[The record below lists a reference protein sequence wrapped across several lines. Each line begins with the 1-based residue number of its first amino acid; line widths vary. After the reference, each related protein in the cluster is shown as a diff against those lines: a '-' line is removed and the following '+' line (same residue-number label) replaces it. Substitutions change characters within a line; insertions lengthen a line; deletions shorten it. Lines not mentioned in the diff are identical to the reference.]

1 MASFG
6 LRLAGILALGFQ
18 LAQSPTEVSSQSQKH
33 LREVADAL
41 PADSTLRQALQ
52 NGAHGDGTHYSWMD
66 EMKRGG
72 VKCAKVEIHLTWFFG
87 PRFLKIAR
95 IMYFTSY
102 DDPDSQVTNPE
113 RIKFF
118 QTSGLEAKLKEVAL
132 KRGRRG
138 FWFESPPHQHPSRWW
153 PVPAAVR
160 IDLLDDEFLPVFP
173 PHYWDFDSSQTQLV
187 RAVAAGDRFETQ
199 KILSQGNLDSRDLGQ
214 ALVWAGAERN
224 TNTVL
229 ALLSAGANVNAQD
242 HKGNTALMAAAAGKN
257 VRVVKVLLDAGADRT
272 IKNKNGETALS
283 IASNANYAEVVQLL
297 SY

>member
-1 MASFG
+1 MVSFG
-6 LRLAGILALGFQ
+6 LRLACILALGFQ
-18 LAQSPTEVSSQSQKH
+18 LAQSPAEVSSQSQKH

-52 NGAHGDGTHYSWMD
+52 NGDHGDGIHYSWMD

-72 VKCAKVEIHLTWFFG
+72 VKCAKVEIHLTWFVG

-113 RIKFF
+113 RIKSF

-160 IDLLDDEFLPVFP
+160 IDLPDDEFLPVFP
-173 PHYWDFDSSQTQLV
+173 HLYENFDTSQTQLV

-199 KILSQGNLDSRDLGQ
+199 KILSQGKLDSSDLSQ
-214 ALVWAGAERN
+214 ALVWAGAERD
-224 TNTVL
+224 TSTVR

-242 HKGNTALMAAAAGKN
+242 HKGNTALMAAAAYNN
-257 VRVVKVLLDAGADRT
+257 VRAVKVLLDARADRT

>member
-6 LRLAGILALGFQ
+6 LRLAGILALALQ
-18 LAQSPTEVSSQSQKH
+18 LAQSPTEVSSQSQRH

-52 NGAHGDGTHYSWMD
+52 NGAHGDGIHYSWMD
-66 EMKRGG
+66 EMNSSG
-72 VKCAKVEIHLTWFFG
+72 VKCVKVEIHLTWFFG

-102 DDPDSQVTNPE
+102 DDPDSQVTDPE

-138 FWFESPPHQHPSRWW
+138 FWFESPPHQHPPRWW
-153 PVPAAVR
+153 PVAAAVR
-160 IDLLDDEFLPVFP
+160 IDLMDDEFLPVFP
-173 PHYWDFDSSQTQLV
+173 QLYRDFDTSQTQLV

-199 KILSQGNLDSRDLGQ
+199 KILSQGKLDSRDLSQ
-214 ALVWAGAERN
+214 AFVWAGAERD
-224 TNTVL
+224 TNTVR

-242 HKGNTALMAAAAGKN
+242 HKGNTALMAAAAYNN
-257 VRVVKVLLDAGADRT
+257 VRAVKVLLDAGADRT

>member
-6 LRLAGILALGFQ
+6 LRLAGILALALQ

-33 LREVADAL
+33 LREAADTL

-52 NGAHGDGTHYSWMD
+52 NGAHGDGIHYSWMD

-72 VKCAKVEIHLTWFFG
+72 VKCAHVEIHLTWFFG

-138 FWFESPPHQHPSRWW
+138 FWFESPQYQHPSRWW
-153 PVPAAVR
+153 PVPVAVR
-160 IDLLDDEFLPVFP
+160 VDLLDDEFLPVFP
-173 PHYWDFDSSQTQLV
+173 PSYGDFDTSQTQLV

-199 KILSQGNLDSRDLGQ
+199 KILSQGKLDSRDLGQ
-214 ALVWAGAERN
+214 ALVWAGAERD
-224 TNTVL
+224 TNTVR

-242 HKGNTALMAAAAGKN
+242 HKGNTALMAAAAYNN
-257 VRVVKVLLDAGADRT
+257 VQAVKVLLDAGADRT
-272 IKNKNGETALS
+272 VKNKDGETALS
-283 IASNANYAEVVQLL
+283 IASNMRYAEVVQLL

>member
-1 MASFG
+1 MALFG
-6 LRLAGILALGFQ
+6 LRLAGILALALQ

-41 PADSTLRQALQ
+41 PADSTVRQALQ
-52 NGAHGDGTHYSWMD
+52 NGAHGDGIHYSWMD

-72 VKCAKVEIHLTWFFG
+72 VKCAQVEIHLTWFFR
-87 PRFLKIAR
+87 PRFLKITR

-138 FWFESPPHQHPSRWW
+138 FWFESPQYQHPSRWW
-153 PVPAAVR
+153 PVPVAVR
-160 IDLLDDEFLPVFP
+160 VDLLDDEFLPVFP
-173 PHYWDFDSSQTQLV
+173 PRYRDFDTSQTQLV

-199 KILSQGNLDSRDLGQ
+199 KILSQGKLDSRDLGQ
-214 ALVWAGAERN
+214 ALVWAGAERDI
-224 TNTVL
+224 NTVR

-242 HKGNTALMAAAAGKN
+242 HKGNTALMAAAAYNN

-283 IASNANYAEVVQLL
+283 IASNTKYAEVVQLL